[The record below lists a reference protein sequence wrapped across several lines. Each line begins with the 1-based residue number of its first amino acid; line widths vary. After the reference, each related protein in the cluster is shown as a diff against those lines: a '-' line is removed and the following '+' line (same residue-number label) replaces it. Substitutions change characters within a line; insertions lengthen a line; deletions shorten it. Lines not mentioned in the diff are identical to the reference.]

1 MLLYNYAFIY
11 YITYYYEY
19 ICYKEI
25 NISMN
30 YFLFKYQRNLFHQN
44 IQRKFPLYGMLRQ
57 KDVD

>member
-30 YFLFKYQRNLFHQN
+30 YFLFKLKIYLVLYLFKN
-44 IQRKFPLYGMLRQ
+44 
-57 KDVD
+57 